1 MRNHQE
7 RGRLVRWQQF
17 LMHFNLQVSHVAGK
31 SNSFA
36 DGLSRLPQ
44 LSLMLASTTL
54 QLDPLMHDIS
64 ESQKKE
70 RFARCRMQE
79 ALNPKL
85 QNNWRMISGVLFYTG
100 DAGLRLYVPESKR
113 TQLLHEQHAIPI
125 GGHVGW
131 HKVMHA
137 LNQWYYWPTM
147 LADVKSFVRACP
159 HCQLFKSTRQP
170 TTEIVPSVILSR
182 PFADIS
188 LDWVSGLTTSKT
200 QCNSFLSILDRV
212 TKWAIVIP
220 CDKCMDT
227 ARLIDLLWNRVFSW
241 VRLPVKIAV
250 DVGTR

>member
-1 MRNHQE
+1 
-7 RGRLVRWQQF
+7 
-17 LMHFNLQVSHVAGK
+17 MHFNVQVSHVAGK

-44 LSLMLASTTL
+44 LSLVLVSTTL
-54 QLDPLMHDIS
+54 QLDPLMHYIS

-70 RFARCRMQE
+70 RFARCQMQE

-85 QNNWRMISGVLFYTG
+85 QNNWRKISGVLLHAG
-100 DAGLRLYVPESKR
+100 DAGLRLYVPGSER

-131 HKVMHA
+131 HKVTHA
-137 LNQWYYWPTM
+137 LSQWYYWPTI
-147 LADVKSFVRACP
+147 LADVKAFVRACP
-159 HCQLFKSTRQP
+159 QCQLFRSTRQP
-170 TTEIVPSVILSR
+170 ATRIVPSVISSR
-182 PFADIS
+182 TFADIS

-200 QCNSFLSILDRV
+200 QCNSFLSILDRF